1 MKKKIL
7 TALFAGILGSAVI
20 VSGSVCTFAA
30 ETDVAEESAEDTAE
44 PKTIGA
50 KEKEEGAFSVK
61 LKNATGKDIKDIKIK
76 VSGHSEFADAEN
88 LLEKDEV
95 FTAEEERILNYLP
108 ELKEETEEQKED
120 TKETEEPL
128 VFDIQL
134 TFADDT
140 TAVVHTFP
148 FGDIEEGEI
157 CMDGEL
163 AYLVFESVS
172 LKKEVNTLETE
183 TTIAETIKAQKEA
196 SAQAASSSSDSGS
209 YDYSYDYDYDYDY
222 SGDYDYGDGDNGGSD
237 AGSGDDGAADG
248 GDGCLNG
255 GLLN

>member
-7 TALFAGILGSAVI
+7 TALFAGIFGSAVI

-30 ETDVAEESAEDTAE
+30 ETDVAEESTEDTAE

-76 VSGHSEFADAEN
+76 VSGHSEFADTEN

-108 ELKEETEEQKED
+108 KVKEETEEKKED
-120 TKETEEPL
+120 TKEKEEPL

-163 AYLVFESVS
+163 AYLVFESVN

-196 SAQAASSSSDSGS
+196 AAQAAASSSGSES
-209 YDYSYDYDYDYDY
+209 YDYSYDYDY
-222 SGDYDYGDGDNGGSD
+222 SGDYDYGDGDDGGSD
-237 AGSGDDGAADG
+237 AGSGDGGTTDG

>member
-7 TALFAGILGSAVI
+7 TALFAGIFGSTVI

-30 ETDVAEESAEDTAE
+30 ETDVAEESTEDTAE

-76 VSGHSEFADAEN
+76 VSGHSEFADTEN

-108 ELKEETEEQKED
+108 KVKEETEEKKED
-120 TKETEEPL
+120 TKEKEEPL

-163 AYLVFESVS
+163 AYLVFESVN

-196 SAQAASSSSDSGS
+196 AAQAAASSSGSES
-209 YDYSYDYDYDYDY
+209 YDYSYDYDY
-222 SGDYDYGDGDNGGSD
+222 SGDYDYGDGDDGGSD
-237 AGSGDDGAADG
+237 AGSGDGGTTDG

>member
-7 TALFAGILGSAVI
+7 TALFAGIFGSAVI

-30 ETDVAEESAEDTAE
+30 GTEVAEKSAEDTAE
-44 PKTIGA
+44 LKTIGA

-61 LKNATGKDIKDIKIK
+61 LKNATGKDIKEIKIK
-76 VSGHSEFADAEN
+76 VSGHSEFADTEN
-88 LLEKDEV
+88 LLEKDAV
-95 FTAEEERILNYLP
+95 FAAEEERILNYLP
-108 ELKEETEEQKED
+108 KVKEETEEKKED
-120 TKETEEPL
+120 SKEKEEPL

-163 AYLVFESVS
+163 AYLVFESVN

-183 TTIAETIKAQKEA
+183 TTIAEMIKAQKEA
-196 SAQAASSSSDSGS
+196 AAQAAASSSGSES
-209 YDYSYDYDYDYDY
+209 YDYSYDYDYDY
-222 SGDYDYGDGDNGGSD
+222 SGDYDYGDGDDGGSD
-237 AGSGDDGAADG
+237 AGSGDGGTTDG

>member
-7 TALFAGILGSAVI
+7 TALIAGILGSAVI
-20 VSGSVCTFAA
+20 ASGSVCTFAA
-30 ETDVAEESAEDTAE
+30 ETDAAEETSEL
-44 PKTIGA
+44 KTIGA

-76 VSGHSEFADAEN
+76 VSGHSEFADVEN
-88 LLEKDEV
+88 LLEKEEIFAAD
-95 FTAEEERILNYLP
+95 EERILNYLP
-108 ELKEETEEQKED
+108 KLKEETEEKKED
-120 TKETEEPL
+120 TEKKEEPL

-148 FGDIEEGEI
+148 FGDIEGGEI

-196 SAQAASSSSDSGS
+196 AAQAASSSSGSES
-209 YDYSYDYDYDYDY
+209 YDYSYDYDYDY
-222 SGDYDYGDGDNGGSD
+222 SGDYDYGYGDDGGSD
-237 AGSGDDGAADG
+237 AGSGDDGGSDAGEG
-248 GDGCLNG
+248 GDSCLNG